1 MRINTS
7 RRASVLALP
16 VLACLLAAC
25 GGQTGSGSASS
36 TNASTSSAP
45 AVAVA
50 HPKKVTGADEC
61 HQLVD
66 ASLVSQ
72 VTGLTATAQT
82 GSGESV
88 SCSFD
93 LADKSGTDSGQV
105 TVTLGQN
112 HAGTNGTTTAISVG
126 GNPAQQQRLSG
137 LPSGQQGCT
146 VFVTLNNESSLNT
159 LTVVVGTFQS
169 GPDTCATAQTLATDA
184 FTKLASA

>member
-7 RRASVLALP
+7 RRAGVLALP
-16 VLACLLAAC
+16 VLACVLAAC
-25 GGQTGSGSASS
+25 GGQNGTGSASS
-36 TNASTSSAP
+36 PTTTATSAP
-45 AVAVA
+45 AVVVA

-61 HQLVD
+61 HQLVA

-82 GSGESV
+82 GSGQSV

-105 TVTLGQN
+105 TVALGQN

-126 GNPAQQQRLSG
+126 GNPAQQQRLTG
-137 LPSGQQGCT
+137 LPVGQQGCT
-146 VFVTLNNESSLNT
+146 VFVTLNNDASLNT
-159 LTVVVGTFQS
+159 LSVVVGTFQA
-169 GPDTCATAQTLATDA
+169 GPDTCTTAQTLATDA
-184 FTKLASA
+184 FSKLSPT